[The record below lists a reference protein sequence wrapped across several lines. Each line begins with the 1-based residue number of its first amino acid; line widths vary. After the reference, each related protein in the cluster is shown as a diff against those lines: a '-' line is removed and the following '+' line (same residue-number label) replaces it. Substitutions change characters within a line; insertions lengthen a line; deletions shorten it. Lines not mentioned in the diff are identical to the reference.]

1 MHAVHITFH
10 SAVPGDQLLAP
21 FTDFARALSD
31 VPGFVSKA
39 WLSSGDR
46 LGGFYV
52 FADAAAAEAYLASPM
67 VADLQATEGFSD
79 FQVSMFAVL
88 DDLSALTGVT
98 APASA

>member
-10 SAVPGDQLLAP
+10 SAIPGDELIAP

-39 WLSSGDR
+39 WLNAGDR

-52 FADAAAAEAYLASPM
+52 FSDEAAAEAYLASPM
-67 VADLQATEGFSD
+67 VADLQATDGFSD

-88 DDLSALTGVT
+88 DDLSALTGVS